1 MPRGGR
7 AMRLCSR
14 LLLAVALLGTA
25 PHHVFAAGC
34 TDSEAVAN
42 ARVAAEAACNQLGM
56 GCATAPTHGQ
66 YVSCVAHQAS
76 AAVKARTLPKECKG
90 AVKKC
95 AAKSTCRKSGSVT
108 CCRTTATGVQT
119 CRVKRSAA
127 ACKAP
132 KGSSACAGDMP
143 SCCDAC
149 GGTTCPTVT
158 TTTTATSTTVRRT
171 TTTTTGATST
181 TAPTCVPT
189 GGSCTMSTQCC
200 SHSCYLGYCY

>member
-1 MPRGGR
+1 MPKGGR
-7 AMRLCSR
+7 AVPLCSR

-34 TDSEAVAN
+34 TDSQAVAN
-42 ARVAAEAACNQLGM
+42 ARAAAEAACNQLGM

-66 YVSCVAHQAS
+66 HVSCVAHQAS

-90 AVKKC
+90 AVKTC
-95 AAKSTCRKSGSVT
+95 AARSTCRKSGFVT

-119 CRVKRSAA
+119 CRVERSAA

-132 KGSSACAGDMP
+132 RGSSACAGEMP
-143 SCCDAC
+143 RCCDAC